1 MASIKTI
8 TRKPGVRRFLCWL
21 GAQYI
26 RLVYKSGRWETR
38 RGDIPQRFID
48 ANEPFI
54 AGFWHG
60 RLMMMPYAWTSPKT
74 FHTLISEHPD
84 GRLIADTIAHFGFG
98 AIAGSSTRGGTAALR
113 QILKALNEGAYA
125 GITPDGP
132 RGPRM
137 RATEG
142 IVTIARLA
150 GAPVIPVSFGAARR
164 RVLNTWDRFVLA
176 LPFSRGVIVWG
187 DPVSVPRDA
196 DEYGLEEAR
205 RRIEDAIN
213 AVTDEADILCGC
225 APVEPAAL
233 NERAAS

>member
-1 MASIKTI
+1 
-8 TRKPGVRRFLCWL
+8 
-21 GAQYI
+21 
-26 RLVYKSGRWETR
+26 
-38 RGDIPQRFID
+38 
-48 ANEPFI
+48 
-54 AGFWHG
+54 
-60 RLMMMPYAWTSPKT
+60 
-74 FHTLISEHPD
+74 
-84 GRLIADTIAHFGFG
+84 
-98 AIAGSSTRGGTAALR
+98 
-113 QILKALNEGAYA
+113 
-125 GITPDGP
+125 
-132 RGPRM
+132 
-137 RATEG
+137 TEG